1 MYEATGA
8 MAPPIIQ
15 KNTLE
20 VAVGAAEAFY
30 SIFRALPRKE
40 RLAIAGYI
48 LADQEVQTTLEPLQR
63 QEYSASEIP
72 NETTKQAFHEPKEQM
87 AIFETIDDLRKDLYR
102 TGSHSDLFG

>member
-8 MAPPIIQ
+8 MAPTIIQ

-20 VAVGAAEAFY
+20 VPAAEAFY

-48 LADQEVQTTLEPLQR
+48 LADEDVQTNLDPLLLDSSR
-63 QEYSASEIP
+63 GSEIP
-72 NETTKQAFHEPKEQM
+72 NETTKQAFNEPKEQM
-87 AIFETIDDLRKDLYR
+87 MIFETIDDLRKDLL
-102 TGSHSDLFG
+102 S